1 MDRIYMCI
9 DLKTFYASVEC
20 VKRGLDPFKTNL
32 VVADPSRGKGAL
44 CLAISPRLKQLG
56 VKNRCRLFDIPE
68 DIDYIVA
75 LPKMKDYMK
84 YSCDIY
90 KIYLKYF
97 AKEDIYPYSIDEC
110 FIDLTSYLKLYK
122 LNYYE
127 LAKMVI
133 DAVFKETKISAKAGI
148 GTNLFLAKVALD
160 ILAKKNIDGIAFLDV
175 DKFKEEIW
183 FHTPITDIW
192 NIGPG
197 IAKRLLKYN
206 VINLY
211 QLSRLDESILYDEF
225 GKNALYL
232 IDHSKGIEPCKISDI
247 KAYRPQSKSI
257 SNSQILFEDYN
268 SDDAYII
275 LIEMVENNI
284 LNLIN
289 KKLVCGNISI
299 YIGYSKDVRKPSG
312 GSYKIGEYTNSY
324 KKLLAYFK
332 ALYKTIIDED
342 YPIRRI
348 GIAFNDLKLE
358 KYKTIDLFTNEEMEN
373 KENDLAKTIIEIKNK
388 YGKNSILKGMNLE
401 QRANQ
406 IKRNKLV
413 GGHNG

>member
-1 MDRIYMCI
+1 MCI

-44 CLAISPRLKQLG
+44 CLAISPKMKELG
-56 VKNRCRLFDIPE
+56 VKNRCRLFDIPN
-68 DIDYIVA
+68 DITYIVA
-75 LPKMKDYMK
+75 LPKMKDYME
-84 YSCDIY
+84 YSKNIY
-90 KIYLKYF
+90 KVYLRYF
-97 AKEDIYPYSIDEC
+97 SKEDIYPYSIDEC
-110 FIDLTSYLKLYK
+110 FIDMTSYLKLYK
-122 LNYYE
+122 MNYYD
-127 LAKMVI
+127 LTKMI
-133 DAVFKETKISAKAGI
+133 IEAVYKETKISAKAGI
-148 GTNLFLAKVALD
+148 GTNMFLAKVALD
-160 ILAKKNIDGIAFLDV
+160 ILAKKNKDGIAYLDINE
-175 DKFKEEIW
+175 FKKEIW
-183 FHTPITDIW
+183 YHTPITDIW

-211 QLSRLDESILYDEF
+211 QLSKLDENILYDEF

-247 KAYRPQSKSI
+247 KAYKPQSKSI

-268 SDDAYII
+268 SLDAYTI
-275 LIEMVENNI
+275 LLEMVENNI

-289 KKLVCGNISI
+289 KKLVCGNISL
-299 YIGYSKDVRKPSG
+299 YVGYSKDLRKPTG

-332 ALYKTIIDED
+332 ALYKTTVDEN
-342 YPIRRI
+342 YLIRRI
-348 GIAFNDLKLE
+348 GISFNDLKDE
-358 KYKTIDLFTNEEMEN
+358 KYKTINLFSNELDEI

-401 QRANQ
+401 EKANQ
-406 IKRNKLV
+406 IKRNKLI

>member
-1 MDRIYMCI
+1 MCI

-32 VVADPSRGKGAL
+32 VVADPSRGNGAL
-44 CLAISPRLKQLG
+44 CLAISPRLKELG
-56 VKNRCRLFDIPE
+56 VKNRCRLFEIPE
-68 DIDYIVA
+68 GIDYIVA
-75 LPKMKDYMK
+75 LPKMKDYMR
-84 YSCDIY
+84 YSADIY

-122 LNYYE
+122 LDYYE

-133 DAVFKETKISAKAGI
+133 NAVFKETKISAKAGI

-160 ILAKKNIDGIAFLDV
+160 ILAKKNIDGIAFLDI

-197 IAKRLLKYN
+197 IARRLLKYN
-206 VINLY
+206 VRNLY
-211 QLSRLDESILYDEF
+211 QLSKLDQNILYDEF

-247 KAYRPQSKSI
+247 KAYRPVSKSI

-268 SDDAYII
+268 ANDAYTI
-275 LIEMVENNI
+275 LKEMVENNI

-289 KKLVCGNISI
+289 KKLVCGNISL
-299 YIGYSKDVRKPSG
+299 YVGYSKDLRKPTG

-324 KKLLAYFK
+324 KKLLDYFK
-332 ALYKTIIDED
+332 ALYKTTIDEN
-342 YPIRRI
+342 YLIRRI
-348 GIAFNDLKLE
+348 GIAFNDLKDE
-358 KYKTIDLFTNEEMEN
+358 KYKTINLFTDEFLDK
-373 KENDLAKTIIEIKNK
+373 KENDLAKTIIEIKNR

-401 QRANQ
+401 AKANQ